1 MGNPAMEY
9 SPEVSE
15 RAVRMFQEHVH
26 EYPLRW
32 AAVQSIAGNIGCTAE
47 TLRSWVPRAEA
58 QADPRRNAALA
69 ERERLKQH
77 ECRQVNLA

>member
-15 RAVRMFQEHVH
+15 RAVRMFQEHMH

-32 AAVQSIAGNIGCTAE
+32 AEMQSIAGNIGCTAE
-47 TLRSWVPRAEA
+47 TLRSWVPR
-58 QADPRRNAALA
+58 RRNAALA